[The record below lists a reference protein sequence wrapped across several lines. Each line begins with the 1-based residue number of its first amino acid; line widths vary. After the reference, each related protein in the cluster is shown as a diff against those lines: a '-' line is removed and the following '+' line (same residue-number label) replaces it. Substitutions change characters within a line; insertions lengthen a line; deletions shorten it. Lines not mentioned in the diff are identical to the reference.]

1 MRIGDYKIGLR
12 DTWRL
17 MRSKVTANDTP
28 TSYIIMNQSSIFKLL
43 LPSGRKELKY
53 KLNKLNPNNIIDTA
67 IICRESK
74 QAKDT
79 NMKHY
84 FYSYSINSIQRNN
97 LTIHE
102 VKLYKNTENRN
113 LNQEEQ
119 IFKDTQ

>member
-1 MRIGDYKIGLR
+1 
-12 DTWRL
+12 
-17 MRSKVTANDTP
+17 MRSRITANYKP
-28 TSYIIMNQSSIFKLL
+28 NAYIIPNQSSIFKLL
-43 LPSGRKELKY
+43 LPSGRKEFKD
-53 KLNKLNPNNIIDTA
+53 KLNTLKQNNLMNTT
-67 IICRESK
+67 IICRKSK

-84 FYSYSINSIQRNN
+84 IYSYRINSIQRNN